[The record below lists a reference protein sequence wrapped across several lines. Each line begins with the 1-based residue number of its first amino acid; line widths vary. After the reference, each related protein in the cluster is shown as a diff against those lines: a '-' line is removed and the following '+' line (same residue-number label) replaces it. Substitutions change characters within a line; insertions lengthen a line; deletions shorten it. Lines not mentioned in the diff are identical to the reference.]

1 MKAGWLKNGTI
12 KNAGRLKNLGRRLGM
27 WLLAAMAAVVTW
39 SGCAT
44 SQERAERQAQ
54 LQAAVNEL
62 MGGRHWRIRITT
74 MHSARYGVRRM
85 SDGYC
90 LEVKGDT
97 LVSYLPYVGR
107 VYHSGFYS
115 SNGLDFEAPI
125 RSYRVSRP
133 KDKFFRAEVQVKLLD
148 EVFDYVVDVYDSGQA
163 QIRVRS
169 LGREAVSFDGD
180 CELE

>member
-1 MKAGWLKNGTI
+1 MS
-12 KNAGRLKNLGRRLGM
+12 AGRLKNAHGGRLGT
-27 WLLAAMAAVVTW
+27 WVVAVVAAVVTW

-44 SQERAERQAQ
+44 SQERAARQAQ
-54 LQAAVNEL
+54 LQSAVNEM
-62 MGGRHWRIRITT
+62 MGGRHWRIRIST
-74 MHSARYGVRRM
+74 MHSARYGTRRM

-107 VYHSGFYS
+107 VYQSGFYS

-125 RSYRVSRP
+125 RGYRVSRP
-133 KDKFFRAEVQVKLLD
+133 KGKFFRAEVQVKQLD

-169 LGREAVSFDGD
+169 QNRESVSFDGD
-180 CELE
+180 CDL

>member
-1 MKAGWLKNGTI
+1 
-12 KNAGRLKNLGRRLGM
+12 M
-27 WLLAAMAAVVTW
+27 WVVAVVAAVVTW

-44 SQERAERQAQ
+44 SQERAARQAQ
-54 LQAAVNEL
+54 LQSAVNEM
-62 MGGRHWRIRITT
+62 MGGRHWRIRIST
-74 MHSARYGVRRM
+74 MHSARYGTRRM

-107 VYHSGFYS
+107 VYQSGFYS

-125 RSYRVSRP
+125 RGYRVSRP
-133 KDKFFRAEVQVKLLD
+133 KGKFFRAEVQVKQLD

-169 LGREAVSFDGD
+169 QNRESVSFDGD
-180 CELE
+180 CDL